1 VIEKPKSFQIKE
13 LPYPKPGE
21 AEVTL
26 NVRACCV
33 CGTDIHLLD
42 GEFKGS
48 VYPLIPGHEFSGVVK
63 EVGPKVTHVK
73 PGDRVAVEP
82 FMACGYCYY
91 CKTGKTNQ
99 CLNGLVIGHTASKE
113 GMRLDG
119 GFSENVVVPAKNLI
133 PLSDHVS
140 FEAGS
145 FIANLGTVVYA
156 IRRAHLQPGMKVLVF
171 GTGANGLLLAK
182 LSKKAGAS
190 CVVVTGKTR
199 NRLAI
204 ADQMGIDVTV
214 VADESQEHVLKK
226 IAPLGFDIVFE
237 ATGSS
242 QIVERTFK
250 FVKNGGKIV
259 LYGIVPPEQNS
270 VINPFDICRRD
281 LEILGSF
288 SSINTCIIAHELLSS
303 GVIQVEHLISH
314 RFSLQDWGNAV
325 NTARDP
331 SRCMRAIVLM
341 PFFMKNEIEVVEKGE
356 LVNQG

>member
-1 VIEKPKSFQIKE
+1 MQAVVIERPKSFKIKE
-13 LPYPKPGE
+13 LQYPIPGE
-21 AEVTL
+21 GEVTL
-26 NVRACCV
+26 DVKACCV
-33 CGTDIHLLD
+33 CGTDIHLFD

-48 VYPLIPGHEFSGVVK
+48 VYPLIPGHEFSGTVR

-82 FMACGYCYY
+82 LISCGYCYF
-91 CKTGKTNQ
+91 CKTGKNNQ

-113 GMRLDG
+113 GLRLDG
-119 GFSENVVVPAKNLI
+119 GFAEDVVVPARNLI
-133 PLSDHVS
+133 PLADQVS

-145 FIANLGTVVYA
+145 FIANLGTIVYA

-171 GTGANGLLLAK
+171 GTGANGLILAQ
-182 LSKKAGAS
+182 LSKKTGAS
-190 CVVVTGKTR
+190 TVVVTGRTKS
-199 NRLAI
+199 RLEVALN
-204 ADQMGIDVTV
+204 MGIDATV
-214 VADESQEHVLKK
+214 LADDSQENELKK
-226 IAPLGFDIVFE
+226 IAPFGFDIVFE

-288 SSINTCIIAHELLSS
+288 SSIHTCIIAHELLSS

-331 SRCMRAIVLM
+331 SKCMRAIVLM
-341 PFFMKNEIEVVEKGE
+341 P
-356 LVNQG
+356 